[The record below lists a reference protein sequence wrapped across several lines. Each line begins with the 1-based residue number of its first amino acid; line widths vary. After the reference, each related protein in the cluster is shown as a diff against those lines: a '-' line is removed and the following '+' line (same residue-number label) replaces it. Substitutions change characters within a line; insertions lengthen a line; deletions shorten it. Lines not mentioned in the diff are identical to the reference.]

1 MPEIDI
7 QRATKIVRKI
17 SGKITPGRLFAIL
30 IALFLLWPSD
40 DNLYNQMKYYDQ
52 INELEREKAE
62 LQKQIATEKEMLEEL
77 QFDKSELERFARETF
92 LMKAPNEDLYIIDR
106 EKVKNLSG
114 S

>member
-1 MPEIDI
+1 
-7 QRATKIVRKI
+7 
-17 SGKITPGRLFAIL
+17 
-30 IALFLLWPSD
+30 
-40 DNLYNQMKYYDQ
+40 MKYYDQ